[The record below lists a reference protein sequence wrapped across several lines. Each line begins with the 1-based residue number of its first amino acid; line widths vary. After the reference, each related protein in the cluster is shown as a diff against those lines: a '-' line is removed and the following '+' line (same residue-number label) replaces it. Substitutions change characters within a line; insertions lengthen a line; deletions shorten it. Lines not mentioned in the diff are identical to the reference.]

1 MDFREYSAAF
11 HAQNDDIMH
20 YGVKGMKWDPN
31 KKKKHDSDEE
41 DKKSEQKKNVAKTAS
56 IAGNAGLGPAILKG
70 IYDNLPK
77 KTNSIKPNALGKSSL
92 TAKNGV
98 TATRLASGG
107 GKRIGSSRGRYAD
120 SHPDELVADTKKKKK
135 KNRGRMPR
143 GRYSERG

>member
-1 MDFREYSAAF
+1 MDFKEYSAAF

-31 KKKKHDSDEE
+31 KKKKHGSDEE
-41 DKKSEQKKNVAKTAS
+41 DKKSEQRKNAAKTAS

-120 SHPDELVADTKKKKK
+120 SHPDELVADTKKK
-135 KNRGRMPR
+135 NRGRMPR

>member
-1 MDFREYSAAF
+1 MDFKEYSAAF
-11 HAQNDDIMH
+11 HDRQNSLMH
-20 YGVKGMKWDPN
+20 YGVKGMKWDPS
-31 KKKKHDSDEE
+31 KKKKTSSDE
-41 DKKSEQKKNVAKTAS
+41 DKESEQRKNAAKTAGLAS
-56 IAGNAGLGPAILKG
+56 RSVGLAIAKG

-77 KTNSIKPNALGKSSL
+77 KTNSIKPNVLGKSSL

-107 GKRIGSSRGRYAD
+107 GKRIGSGRGKYAD

>member
-1 MDFREYSAAF
+1 MDFKEYSAAF

-20 YGVKGMKWDPN
+20 YGVKGMKWDPS
-31 KKKKHDSDEE
+31 KKKKTSSDDE
-41 DKKSEQKKNVAKTAS
+41 DKVSEQRKNAAKTAGLAGRS
-56 IAGNAGLGPAILKG
+56 LGLAIAKG

-77 KTNSIKPNALGKSSL
+77 KTNSIKPNALSKSSL

-107 GKRIGSSRGRYAD
+107 GKRIGSGRGRYAD

>member
-1 MDFREYSAAF
+1 MDFKEYSAAF

-20 YGVKGMKWDPN
+20 YGVKGMKWDPS
-31 KKKKHDSDEE
+31 KKKKTSSDE
-41 DKKSEQKKNVAKTAS
+41 DKASEQRKNAAKTATVATS
-56 IAGNAGLGPAILKG
+56 AGLGPAILKG

-77 KTNSIKPNALGKSSL
+77 KTNSIKPNALNKSSL

-107 GKRIGSSRGRYAD
+107 GKRIGSGRGKYAD